1 MATIVNWSREEVYKL
16 ISLWSDD
23 VIQEQLEGC
32 HRNSQVYKK
41 IADSL
46 HEAGFNRTF
55 EQCREK
61 MKKLRG
67 EYKKIKDKRNETG
80 QGRFP
85 EWEFYDAMDAV
96 MGHKHST
103 EPPVVIESM
112 PSTSSTEIDP
122 DEETQDMSGAV
133 DLDVNEPSQNSSNAV
148 AISEAQQ
155 SNGKLNKRKRSKN
168 EVTNSLLERMVRLH
182 ENSDKMMYML
192 EEKRAKMEERQIE
205 LDAQLQH
212 EERDFQ
218 LQIMQIMMR
227 QSNPLHPPPPSMSNY
242 PMHSSFSFGSAEFD
256 LEPDATPNGL
266 EYIVCYYSN

>member
-1 MATIVNWSREEVYKL
+1 MVTIVNWSHDKVYKL

-32 HRNSQVYKK
+32 RRNSQVYKK
-41 IADSL
+41 TAESL
-46 HEAGFNRTF
+46 REAGFNRTF

-61 MKKLRG
+61 MKKLKG
-67 EYKKIKDKRNETG
+67 EYKKVKDKYNETG
-80 QGRFP
+80 QGHFP

-96 MGHKHST
+96 IGHKHST

-133 DLDVNEPSQNSSNAV
+133 DPDVNKPSQMSSSNTISHNSSNAV
-148 AISEAQQ
+148 TISEAQPL
-155 SNGKLNKRKRSKN
+155 NGKLNKHKRSKN

-182 ENSDKMMYML
+182 ENSDKMMYIL

-205 LDAQLQH
+205 LDAQLGC

-227 QSNPLHPPPPSMSNY
+227 
-242 PMHSSFSFGSAEFD
+242 
-256 LEPDATPNGL
+256 
-266 EYIVCYYSN
+266 

>member
-32 HRNSQVYKK
+32 RRNSQVYKK

-46 HEAGFNRTF
+46 REAGFNRTF

-67 EYKKIKDKRNETG
+67 EYKKVKDKRNETG

-133 DLDVNEPSQNSSNAV
+133 DLDVNEPSQMSSSSSTSQNSSNTV

-192 EEKRAKMEERQIE
+192 EEKRTKMEERQIE
-205 LDAQLQH
+205 LDAQLRR

-227 QSNPLHPPPPSMSNY
+227 QSNPHHPPPPSVSNY

-256 LEPDATPNGL
+256 LDPDATPNGL
-266 EYIVCYYSN
+266 